1 MGRPVSPQVDPVPR
15 NSSSTC
21 GSGAKN
27 LLRLHSGRRSQKP
40 HPSKSPTTGRTG
52 TNLSIAASTELKS
65 LTGSWTPT
73 LLNVSAVSI
82 VGVPSSSG
90 SYAAG
95 QDQAPTALRSAGL
108 VDALSA
114 LGLEVHDEGDLPL
127 QIWRPDR
134 LNPRAQNLGEVT
146 ESIRELI
153 ERLIPPL
160 ARGDT
165 LLVLGGNCT
174 VALGVVAALCRVSED
189 PVGVLYVDRNYDI
202 NTPESTND
210 GALDWMGM
218 AHALSLPG
226 SLDVLVDVRGPRPLL
241 NPSQVAWVGIDDR
254 FATEWERAEA
264 RRLGL
269 HVISSE
275 AFAHD
280 PVSSADDSL
289 AHLPSGPLAV
299 HLDVDVLD
307 FTDAPLAENTDGRNS
322 GPTLDQVAVALRIA
336 AQDARFRSLSIGEL
350 NPTRSAGDPDAIPR
364 FIASVA
370 SVIGGMHR

>member
-1 MGRPVSPQVDPVPR
+1 M
-15 NSSSTC
+15 
-21 GSGAKN
+21 
-27 LLRLHSGRRSQKP
+27 
-40 HPSKSPTTGRTG
+40 
-52 TNLSIAASTELKS
+52 
-65 LTGSWTPT
+65 
-73 LLNVSAVSI
+73 SAISI
-82 VGVPSSSG
+82 VGVPSSAG

-108 VDALSA
+108 VDALRA
-114 LGLEVHDEGDLPL
+114 TGLDVNDEGDLPV
-127 QIWRPDR
+127 QIWHPDR
-134 LNPRAQNLGEVT
+134 LSSRAQNVGEVT
-146 ESIRELI
+146 ESISELI
-153 ERLIPPL
+153 ERLIPL
-160 ARGDT
+160 LTRGDK

-202 NTPESTND
+202 NTPESTTD

-226 SLDVLVDVRGPRPLL
+226 SLDVLVDVLGPRPLL
-241 NPSQVAWVGIDDR
+241 SPTQVAWVGIDDR
-254 FATEWERAEA
+254 FATQWERSET

-269 HVISSE
+269 QVISSD
-275 AFAHD
+275 ALARD
-280 PVSSADDSL
+280 PVSSAVDSL
-289 AHLPSGPLAV
+289 EHLPNGPLAV

-307 FTDAPLAENTDGRNS
+307 FIDAPLSENTDGRNS

-364 FIASVA
+364 FVASVA
-370 SVIGGMHR
+370 SVIGGTER